1 MQTTES
7 RSMEHCDLDRYSNA
21 QLIEALITDQQ
32 AAVAAVLA
40 SQADLVAALDAALPR
55 VLAGGRLIYVGAGSS
70 GRLGVLDG
78 VELSPTFSWPQARAI
93 GLLAGGPEA
102 MFMAVEGAEDDASEG
117 ARQLTD
123 LALSTQDVVLLIAAS
138 GSTPFVLGAL
148 DAARAAGALTIG
160 LANNPGSA
168 LLQRA
173 DIAILLA
180 SGAEIIAGST
190 RLKAGTAQ
198 KIALNSF
205 SSALMVRLNKVYGN
219 LMVDVKPA
227 NAKLRRRCVQLLMQI
242 PECDEAQA
250 LRLLELS
257 AYQVKPA
264 VVMHYKQLD
273 LAAAQALLAQHQGS
287 LRRVLELQEGNS
299 Q

>member
-7 RSMEHCDLDRYSNA
+7 RSMAHCDLDRYSNA

-40 SQADLVAALDAALPR
+40 SQAGLVAALDAALPR

-102 MFMAVEGAEDDASEG
+102 MFKAVEGAEDDASEG

-148 DAARAAGALTIG
+148 DAARAAGSLTIG

-168 LLQRA
+168 LLQQA
-173 DIAILLA
+173 EIAILLA

-242 PECDEAQA
+242 AECDEAQA

-264 VVMHYKQLD
+264 VVMFHKQLD
-273 LAAAQALLAQHQGS
+273 LAAALALLAQHQGS
-287 LRRVLELQEGNS
+287 LRRVLELQDGNS

>member
-78 VELSPTFSWPQARAI
+78 VELSPTFSWPQARTI

-242 PECDEAQA
+242 AECDEAQA

-287 LRRVLELQEGNS
+287 LRRVLELPN
-299 Q
+299 

>member
-7 RSMEHCDLDRYSNA
+7 RSMAHCDLDRYSNA

-40 SQADLVAALDAALPR
+40 SQAGLVAALDAALPR

-123 LALSTQDVVLLIAAS
+123 LALSAQDVVLLIAAS

-148 DAARAAGALTIG
+148 DAARAAGSLTIG

-168 LLQRA
+168 LLQQA
-173 DIAILLA
+173 EIAILLA

-242 PECDEAQA
+242 AECDEAQA

-287 LRRVLELQEGNS
+287 LRRVLELQDGNS

>member
-7 RSMEHCDLDRYSNA
+7 RSMAHCDLDRYSNA

-40 SQADLVAALDAALPR
+40 SQAGLVAALDAALPR

-93 GLLAGGPEA
+93 GLLAGGPKA

-173 DIAILLA
+173 DIAILLE

-242 PECDEAQA
+242 AECDEAQA

-264 VVMHYKQLD
+264 VVMHHKQLD

-287 LRRVLELQEGNS
+287 LRRVLELQDGNS